1 MEKVSYEEFKKMEIR
16 VGTVK
21 SVEEIEGADKLL
33 KFMIDF
39 GDKNEEGESV
49 YRQIVS
55 GLKEYYPNFLELVG
69 KQLLYIIN
77 LEPRAIKG
85 VESNGMLL
93 AVDGKDGAPVFLIPE
108 TEVDPGSK
116 VR

>member
-55 GLKEYYPNFLELVG
+55 GLKEYYPNFL
-69 KQLLYIIN
+69 QLLYIVN

-93 AVDGKDGAPVFLIPE
+93 AVDGKDGSPVFLVPE

>member
-1 MEKVSYEEFKKMEIR
+1 MEKVSYEEFKKMEIK

-33 KFMIDF
+33 RFMIDF
-39 GDKNEEGESV
+39 GDVNESGESTF
-49 YRQIVS
+49 RQIVS
-55 GLKEYYPNFLELVG
+55 GLKEYYPSFQELVG
-69 KQLLYIIN
+69 KQLLYIVN
-77 LEPRAIKG
+77 LEPRSIKG

-93 AVDGKDGAPVFLIPE
+93 AVDGKDGNPVFLVPE
-108 TEVDPGSK
+108 VEVDAGSK